1 MALRTTLHTSQ
12 MGPDN
17 VLKKVETKLIQGP
30 VLHRPALGEVGNCAI
45 SLRGSKAPLKL
56 SEITKRPSIVPKLRQ
71 SKMAPPAKR
80 MKYDASFKLK
90 VVRFAKASNDSAAA
104 REFGVNEKQDREW
117 KKAEEKLD
125 IPRTKCALRRGKQ
138 QWPELEEK
146 LFEWVDENRESG
158 YVITGNAICID
169 SSEVDL
175 CSFSSDKENAKKS
188 RDPVENVEEQMDVE
202 EVAKVKELSIA
213 FSTQCLGVEDI
224 DAEDGRN
231 PQLVSEYVKD
241 IYKHLR
247 LLEEGNKVR
256 RHYLDGQQITGR
268 MRSIL
273 IDWLVQVHIRFTLLQ
288 ETLYLTV
295 TIIDRYLQSE
305 RNLPRTK
312 LQLVGVTAMFIASK
326 YEEMYCPEIGDFAY
340 ITDKAYS
347 KAEIRQMEVAILKKL
362 DFNVDSAQHS
372 LAKYLMELCLPEY
385 SMCHYKPS
393 MIAGAALWLSLRVL
407 DGSPW
412 NETLVY
418 YSCYTEQ
425 ELMPVVCKI
434 AALVIKSS
442 VRQKYKASKHMKIS
456 DIPQLKS
463 RIVTKLAEKGS
474 LL

>member
-1 MALRTTLHTSQ
+1 MALRTTLHTS

-71 SKMAPPAKR
+71 
-80 MKYDASFKLK
+80 
-90 VVRFAKASNDSAAA
+90 
-104 REFGVNEKQDREW
+104 
-117 KKAEEKLD
+117 
-125 IPRTKCALRRGKQ
+125 
-138 QWPELEEK
+138 
-146 LFEWVDENRESG
+146 
-158 YVITGNAICID
+158 
-169 SSEVDL
+169 
-175 CSFSSDKENAKKS
+175 SDKENAKKS

-362 DFNVDSAQHS
+362 DFNVSYPLPLHFLRRNSKAGSVDSAQHS

-434 AALVIKSS
+434 AALVIKSVNAKQQS